1 MLVTFGFV
9 RHGVTD
15 WNLEYRAQGQH
26 DVPLN
31 AEGIRQARLLG
42 RRLAKE
48 SWDYLYSSDM
58 ARARVTAEILAEAM
72 GMTVTGFDPR
82 LREKSHGRLDGTTV
96 AERIA
101 LWGEDWA
108 QLDHGEES
116 VESILARSMDF
127 LREQEQEHPGKRI
140 LLVSHG
146 AWIAR
151 TVEHLLRVDDIPHVG
166 NTSICVL
173 QGGGEQWN
181 CVLPPCAPHLDEAA
195 ATSMDSCSE

>member
-1 MLVTFGFV
+1 MVTFGFV
-9 RHGVTD
+9 RHGLTD
-15 WNLEYRAQGQH
+15 WNSEYRAQGQH

-42 RRLAKE
+42 KRLKE
-48 SWDYLYSSDM
+48 EQWDCLYSSDL
-58 ARARVTAEILAEAM
+58 ARARVTAEIIAEAM
-72 GMTVTGFDPR
+72 GMQVTGFDPR
-82 LREKSHGRLDGTTV
+82 LREKTHGRLDGTTV

-108 QLDHGEES
+108 KLDHGEES
-116 VESILARSMDF
+116 VESILARSMAF
-127 LREQEQEHPGKRI
+127 LREKAEQHPGKRI
-140 LLVSHG
+140 LVVSHG

-173 QGGGEQWN
+173 SGGGESWS
-181 CVLPPCAPHLDEAA
+181 CLLPPCAKHLDVPAE
-195 ATSMDSCSE
+195 TSEDSCAE